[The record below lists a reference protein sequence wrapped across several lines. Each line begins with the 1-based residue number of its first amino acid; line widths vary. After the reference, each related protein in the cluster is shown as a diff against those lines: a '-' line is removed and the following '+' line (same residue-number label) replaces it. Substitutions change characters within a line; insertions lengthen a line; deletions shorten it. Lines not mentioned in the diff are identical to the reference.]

1 MKSIC
6 LTFNSCV
13 RYSSSSKILSTFLN
27 LGLPQKCAEAQKVHL
42 AILDGTY
49 SFNATHT
56 THADIAASIVAVDEL
71 VLQPAANG
79 FADASSAVFE
89 RITHPSAVQ
98 YAVILFEKIQPDLS
112 DAELVAF
119 YDVVT
124 GFPFTPTGGT
134 YVVSPDVTFGGYF
147 RL

>member
-1 MKSIC
+1 MANQ
-6 LTFNSCV
+6 LYNSA
-13 RYSSSSKILSTFLN
+13 RQNFLR
-27 LGLPQKCAEAQKVHL
+27 GITDWEAQTVHL
-42 AILDGTY
+42 ALLDGTY
-49 SFNATHT
+49 SFNPAHT
-56 THADIAASIVAVDEL
+56 TQPDIAASIVATDEL
-71 VLQPAANG
+71 VLQPAADG

-98 YAVILFEKIQPDLS
+98 FAVIMFEKTQPDLS
-112 DAELVAF
+112 DAELIAY
-119 YDVVT
+119 YDTVT